1 MAQSELLPAI
11 LSNLLTLLI
20 CKLTTR
26 ILPLIPMPDLT
37 PTERQA
43 AMIAD
48 LEARL
53 ELANERIFFIASQN
67 AKLLSALKLMV
78 SKFDDITDSDYCG
91 TPLLA
96 EQLAQADFARLVLGE
111 IEADKTERWVSLL

>member
-1 MAQSELLPAI
+1 
-11 LSNLLTLLI
+11 
-20 CKLTTR
+20 
-26 ILPLIPMPDLT
+26 MPDPT

-67 AKLLSALKLMV
+67 AKLLHAVKDLRAAAVELMQRSIEANWYAADLNVAV
-78 SKFDDITDSDYCG
+78 SKAKNLI
-91 TPLLA
+91 A
-96 EQLAQADFARLVLGE
+96 E
-111 IEADKTERWVSLL
+111 IEADKTERWVSQL

>member
-1 MAQSELLPAI
+1 MS
-11 LSNLLTLLI
+11 
-20 CKLTTR
+20 
-26 ILPLIPMPDLT
+26 DLT

-43 AMIAD
+43 AIIAD
-48 LEARL
+48 VEARL

-78 SKFDDITDSDYCG
+78 FKFDDITDSEYGG

-96 EQLAQADFARLVLGE
+96 EQLAQADFARDVIAEVENKKPSVG
-111 IEADKTERWVSLL
+111 